1 MSIYGE
7 NLKLSIFGQSHSAYI
22 GMSLE
27 GIPAGLELDFNE
39 LQSFLSRRAPGKTE
53 LSSRRN
59 EEDIPEFIAGIKDG
73 FSCGNAITAIIKN
86 TDCRPADYENL
97 KYSPRPGH
105 ADYTAGIKYG
115 GFQDYSG
122 GGQFSGRMTAP
133 LCIAG
138 GICIQILEKMGIKII
153 SRILSIGDIED
164 TGQLDE
170 AVCNKAFPVM
180 DDEKGEKMQSLIKEL
195 KAKGDSV
202 GGVIECAVLNPPA
215 GLGGPLFEGME
226 SRISAL
232 AFGIPGV
239 KGIDFGAG
247 IDSAKMLGS
256 ENNDRFIFK
265 DGKDQTL
272 SNNCGGILG
281 GITNAMPLS
290 FRLYIKPT
298 PSIGLPQKTLDLKT
312 MEEKELII
320 KGRHDPCIVPRILPS
335 AESAAAI
342 ALYDAW
348 LTKMREMRP

>member
-164 TGQLDE
+164 TGQLNE

-180 DDEKGEKMQSLIKEL
+180 DDEKGETGRS
-195 KAKGDSV
+195 
-202 GGVIECAVLNPPA
+202 
-215 GLGGPLFEGME
+215 
-226 SRISAL
+226 SRRDCSY
-232 AFGIPGV
+232 
-239 KGIDFGAG
+239 
-247 IDSAKMLGS
+247 
-256 ENNDRFIFK
+256 
-265 DGKDQTL
+265 
-272 SNNCGGILG
+272 
-281 GITNAMPLS
+281 TN
-290 FRLYIKPT
+290 T
-298 PSIGLPQKTLDLKT
+298 T
-312 MEEKELII
+312 
-320 KGRHDPCIVPRILPS
+320 
-335 AESAAAI
+335 
-342 ALYDAW
+342 
-348 LTKMREMRP
+348 